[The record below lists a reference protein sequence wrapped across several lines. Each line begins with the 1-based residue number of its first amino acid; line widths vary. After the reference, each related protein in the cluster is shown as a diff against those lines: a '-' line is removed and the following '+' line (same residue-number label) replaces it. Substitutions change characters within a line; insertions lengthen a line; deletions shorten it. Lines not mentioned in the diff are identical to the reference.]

1 MRNVT
6 FVDIQR
12 QGDFIFID
20 IEANAFL
27 HHMVRNIAG
36 VLMKIGA
43 GVKPAAWMAE
53 VLSAKSRQAAAET
66 APPDGLYL
74 VEVKYPE
81 PYIFPIP
88 NKVFLL

>member
-1 MRNVT
+1 
-6 FVDIQR
+6 
-12 QGDFIFID
+12 
-20 IEANAFL
+20 
-27 HHMVRNIAG
+27 
-36 VLMKIGA
+36 
-43 GVKPAAWMAE
+43 VKPAAWRAE
-53 VLSAKSRQAAAET
+53 VLSAKSRRAAAET